1 MTAEKAMPKTSAMPQ
16 HPALTLLPRGLF
28 LMTSAFDSK
37 RAGVLVD
44 SVQACG
50 ENPPLLCVAMRKG
63 HWIEPIIR
71 DSRSFAI
78 CLIDPSD
85 RLMRRKFVEP
95 GMAREPGDPFDCMPL
110 DRLST
115 GAPIVRRSIAAIDCE
130 VSRHLDIDAE
140 HALYVGI
147 VLASRVYQT
156 PASGDSDSP
165 LTMHAMTPSPART
178 G

>member
-1 MTAEKAMPKTSAMPQ
+1 MVWEKIMPKTSALPR

-28 LMTSAFDSK
+28 LMTSAYDSK

-78 CLIDPSD
+78 CLLDPAD
-85 RLMRRKFVEP
+85 RLVRRKFVEP
-95 GMAREPGDPFDCMPL
+95 GVAREPGDPFDCMPL
-110 DRLST
+110 ERLAT
-115 GAPIVRRSIAAIDCE
+115 GAPIVRRAIAAIDCE

-147 VLASRVYQT
+147 ILASRVYQT
-156 PASGDSDSP
+156 PEPNEAAALS
-165 LTMHAMTPSPART
+165 MHA
-178 G
+178 

>member
-1 MTAEKAMPKTSAMPQ
+1 MLAETFMPKTSAMPQ

-50 ENPPLLCVAMRKG
+50 DQPPLLCVAMRKG

-78 CLIDPSD
+78 CLIYPSD
-85 RLMRRKFVEP
+85 RLVRRKFVEP

-110 DRLST
+110 DRLAT
-115 GAPIVRRSIAAIDCE
+115 GAPIVRRAIAAIDCE

-140 HALYVGI
+140 HALYVGV

-156 PASGDSDSP
+156 PAPSEAAP

>member
-1 MTAEKAMPKTSAMPQ
+1 MPKSSAMPR

-28 LMTSAFDSK
+28 LMTSAHDSK

-85 RLMRRKFVEP
+85 RLTRRKFVEP
-95 GMAREPGDPFDCMPL
+95 GMTREPGDPFDCMPV

-115 GAPIVRRSIAAIDCE
+115 GAPIVRRAIAAIDCE

-140 HALYVGI
+140 HALYVGV

-156 PASGDSDSP
+156 LSSGDSGVSLP
-165 LTMHAMTPSPART
+165 LHAMTASPART